1 MVYINDNFNKLAE
14 SYLFAEIAD
23 KRTQYQKA
31 HPQAKLISLGIG
43 DVTQPLCPAV
53 VQAMQQAVQEMGAA
67 GTFRGYG
74 PYEGYDFLIN
84 AILQNDYA
92 PRGVQLNASEI
103 FVSDGSKSDS
113 GNIGDIFSA
122 ANVVAVSDPVYPVY
136 IDTNIM
142 AGRQVRTL
150 PCTET
155 TGFCPEP
162 PDWHADLICLCSP
175 NNPTGAVFSKEQLT
189 AWVNYAREHQAIIL
203 YDAAYKAFITDPS
216 LPQSIYEIPGAQE
229 CAIEFCSFSK
239 TAGFTGTRC
248 AWAVVPQA
256 LRGQNPDGTAAETSL
271 NALWFRRQSTKF
283 NGVPYIVQRGA
294 AAIYTPEGQAQ
305 VKQVINHY
313 LQNAKIIRDTLLG
326 LGFSCTGGENS
337 PYIWL
342 KTPAGQTSWQFFD
355 LLLNELNIIG
365 TPGSG
370 FGQQGEGY
378 FRLTAFGSLQD
389 TQEAAERL
397 KRYFQK

>member
-1 MVYINDNFNKLAE
+1 MVYINENFTKLAE

-23 KRTQYQKA
+23 RRAKYAAA
-31 HPQAKLISLGIG
+31 HPEAKLISLGIG

-53 VQAMQQAVQEMGAA
+53 VQAMQQAVQEMGSAA
-67 GTFRGYG
+67 TFRGYG
-74 PYEGYDFLIN
+74 PYEGYDFLLQ

-92 PRGVQLNASEI
+92 PRGVQLSESEI

-122 ANVVAVSDPVYPVY
+122 ANIVAVSDPVYPVY
-136 IDTNIM
+136 IDANIM

-150 PCTET
+150 PCTEE
-155 TGFCPEP
+155 TGFCPAP

-175 NNPTGAVFSKEQLT
+175 NNPTGAVFNKQQLS
-189 AWVNYAREHQAIIL
+189 AWVDYAHEHQAVIL
-203 YDAAYKAFITDPS
+203 YDAAYKAFITDPA

-248 AWAVVPQA
+248 AWTVIPKA
-256 LRGQNPDGTAAETSL
+256 LQGRLADGSTHSL

-294 AAIYTPEGQAQ
+294 AAVYTPEGREQ
-305 VKQVINHY
+305 VRQTIAYY
-313 LQNAKIIRDTLLG
+313 LQNAKIIRQTLLS
-326 LGFSCTGGENS
+326 LGFQCTGGENS
-337 PYIWL
+337 PYLWL
-342 KTPAGQTSWQFFD
+342 KTPGGQTSWQFFD

-378 FRLTAFGSLQD
+378 FRLTAFGSLED
-389 TQEAAERL
+389 TREAVERL
-397 KRYFQK
+397 QNYFQK

>member
-1 MVYINDNFNKLAE
+1 MVFINENFTKLSE
-14 SYLFAEIAD
+14 SYLFAEIANRRA
-23 KRTQYQKA
+23 KYA
-31 HPQAKLISLGIG
+31 AEHPEAKLISLGIG

-53 VQAMQQAVQEMGAA
+53 VQAMQQAVQEMGSAD
-67 GTFRGYG
+67 GFRGYG
-74 PYEGYDFLIN
+74 PYEGYDFLIQ

-92 PRGVQLNASEI
+92 VRGVQLNESEI

-136 IDTNIM
+136 IDANIM
-142 AGRQVRTL
+142 DGRQVRTL
-150 PCTET
+150 PCTEES
-155 TGFCPEP
+155 GFCPAP

-175 NNPTGAVFSKEQLT
+175 NNPTGAVLNKQQLA
-189 AWVNYAREHQAIIL
+189 AWVDYAREHQAVIL
-203 YDAAYKAFITDPS
+203 YDAAYKAFITDPT
-216 LPQSIYEIPGAQE
+216 LPHSIYEIPGAQE

-248 AWAVVPQA
+248 AYAVIPKA
-256 LRGQNPDGTAAETSL
+256 LQGRSADGAAHSL

-294 AAIYTPEGQAQ
+294 AAVYTPEGREQ
-305 VKQVINHY
+305 VKQTIAYY
-313 LQNAKIIRDTLLG
+313 LQNAKIIRETLLS
-326 LGFSCTGGENS
+326 LGFQCTGGENS
-337 PYIWL
+337 PYLWL
-342 KTPAGQTSWQFFD
+342 KVPNGQTSWQFFD
-355 LLLNELNIIG
+355 LLLDRLNIIG

-378 FRLTAFGSLQD
+378 FRLTAFGSLED
-389 TQEAAERL
+389 TQEAAQRL
-397 KRYFQK
+397 RDYFQK

>member
-1 MVYINDNFNKLAE
+1 MVYINDNFTKLAE

-23 KRTQYQKA
+23 RRAKYQAA
-31 HPQAKLISLGIG
+31 HPEAKLISLGIG

-53 VQAMQQAVQEMGAA
+53 VQAMQEAVQEMGSAA
-67 GTFRGYG
+67 SFRGYG
-74 PYEGYDFLIN
+74 PYEGYDFLIQ

-92 PRGVQLNASEI
+92 PRGVQLDASEI

-150 PCTET
+150 SCTEE
-155 TGFCPEP
+155 TGFCPTP

-175 NNPTGAVFSKEQLT
+175 NNPTGAVFNKEQLA
-189 AWVNYAREHQAIIL
+189 AWVAYAKEHQAVIL
-203 YDAAYKAFITDPS
+203 YDAAYKAFITDPT
-216 LPQSIYEIPGAQE
+216 LPHSIYEIPGAQE

-248 AWAVVPQA
+248 AYAVVPKA
-256 LRGQNPDGTAAETSL
+256 LQGQTADGGKISL
-271 NALWFRRQSTKF
+271 NTLWYRRQSTKF

-294 AAIYTPEGQAQ
+294 AAVYTPEGQAQ
-305 VKQVINHY
+305 IKQTIAYY
-313 LQNAKIIRDTLLG
+313 LQNAKIIRETLLE

-342 KTPAGQTSWQFFD
+342 KTPEGQTSWQFFD

-378 FRLTAFGSLQD
+378 FRLTALGSLQD
-389 TQEAAERL
+389 TQ
-397 KRYFQK
+397 